1 MEQNAQKK
9 GNPAALLPIAVF
21 LVLYLGFG
29 ILFEYVLKIEMGF
42 YKVQA
47 IVVFLVALLVAVVQN
62 RRLDFQGKVQVMAK
76 GMADENVLTM
86 CLIFLVAGAFSGA
99 VSAAGGADSTVNL
112 FLTFLPGKFAVGGL
126 FLIACFISL
135 SMGSSTTTI
144 AALAPFAV
152 GISEATG
159 FSIAL
164 CLGAVVSGA
173 MFGDNLSMISDTTI
187 AAVRTQGCE
196 MKDKF
201 KMNFWIVLPA
211 AVLTLILLVI
221 VTPSGDPSIEVGEYN
236 LFKVIPYLVV
246 LAGALIGFNVFAVLI
261 AGTVLSLIVGVAT
274 GAFPWT
280 DMFTVMYDG
289 IYGMYD
295 ITVISIIVACIGAL
309 VNEGGGIEAIIR
321 FVRSKMRTKKGA
333 QLGISALVAGV
344 DIATANNTIAIVM
357 TGPIARDISREF
369 GIDPRRTASL
379 LDIFA
384 SVVQGIL
391 PYGAQL
397 LYAVG
402 GAAAAGYV
410 VSSLQI
416 LPNLF
421 YPFLMGISA
430 LVFILFVPE
439 RRRKSGEDEA
449 GPAGPPAE

>member
-9 GNPAALLPIAVF
+9 GNPAALLPIVVF

-42 YKVQA
+42 YKIQA

-221 VTPSGDPSIEVGEYN
+221 VTPNGDPSIEVGEYN

-416 LPNLF
+416 LPYLF

-439 RRRKSGEDEA
+439 RRRKSGEGEA